1 MTREQVLDLYF
12 MEARAKVL
20 DLAAFLDRVER
31 APGGDDF
38 RLAALRQSLADLTA
52 GGPDL
57 ARRTLVRW
65 SDPTLEPAAAAGKSA
80 AGVWP
85 GVK

>member
-1 MTREQVLDLYF
+1 
-12 MEARAKVL
+12 MEARAKAL

-31 APGGDDF
+31 APGADDF
-38 RLAALRQSLADLTA
+38 RLAALRKAIAGLAA

-57 ARRTLVRW
+57 ARRTLESW
-65 SDPTLEPAAAAGKSA
+65 SDTTSEPAAAAAAGKGA
-80 AGVWP
+80 VGVWP